1 MTFLKNSGRKPR
13 LSCKSTA
20 LVVLCTLG
28 GTSAWA
34 NTITV
39 NDLADP
45 GLSGDTLCTLRE
57 AINSASTDTAGDCVA
72 GAGADTILFNT
83 SGTIALTS
91 QLTISDPVGLT
102 LDGVGRNVILSG
114 NYAVRV
120 LQLNP
125 GVNLSLRNL
134 TVTNGLATGGS
145 FAGGGVGGGA
155 GINNQ
160 FGNLTIDRCTFTG
173 NTSTGN
179 GGGIANYGDSTA
191 VVPNGNLVITNSTFS
206 NNSAAFGGAILNG
219 RGKIWASHLTVV
231 GNNAVTPACPA
242 GSLCTLSIN
251 EGGGID
257 NSILSG
263 ATLQAGIFNL
273 ENSIV
278 AGNYNVI
285 KRTNLPD
292 LTSPSDIRGY
302 VTGGNTNLI
311 GSSAGIFSGLQNGV
325 NGNIVGIDVNTI
337 VNTTLANNGGP
348 TQTMALLANSPAI
361 NTASATNCPA
371 TDQRGVAR
379 PQGTGCDIGA
389 FEVPVS
395 ADLAVSENVSPNPVV
410 LRDSV
415 SWTINILN
423 NGPADATGVK
433 FIDIL
438 PAAGLTSITSNTT
451 QGSCGIPTSGKITC
465 NLGNLANGGSAT
477 ITVKGITNKIA
488 TLMNT
493 VNLSG
498 DQPDPLLTNNTATQ
512 AVAVQALLCN
522 GIKPTIVGTPNADNI
537 TGTKGRDI
545 IHGLG
550 GNDTISGGNDNDTIC
565 GGEGNDVLNGASGN
579 DTLNGGAGTDSCNG
593 GTGTDT
599 ATNCEASIA
608 IP

>member
-1 MTFLKNSGRKPR
+1 MTLLKNRGRKPR

-20 LVVLCTLG
+20 LAVLCALG

-39 NDLADP
+39 NNLSDP
-45 GLSGDTLCTLRE
+45 GFTGDGLCTLRE
-57 AINSASTDTAGDCVA
+57 AINSANTDTAGDCTA
-72 GAGADTILFNT
+72 GGVGFDTILFSI
-83 SGTIALTS
+83 SGTILLSSTLTVS
-91 QLTISDPVGLT
+91 DGTGLTI
-102 LDGVGRNVILSG
+102 DGTAQSITLSG

-120 LQLNP
+120 LQVNP
-125 GVNLSLRNL
+125 GANLTMKNL
-134 TVTNGLATGGS
+134 TVANG

-155 GINNQ
+155 GIYNQ
-160 FGNLTIDRCTFTG
+160 FGNLTIDRCTFSG

-179 GGGIANYGDSTA
+179 GGGIANYADTTSA
-191 VVPNGNLVITNSTFS
+191 VPNGNLVITNSTFS
-206 NNSAAFGGAILNG
+206 NNSASFGGAILNG
-219 RGKIWASHLTVV
+219 RGKIWGYHLTVV
-231 GNNAVTPACPA
+231 GNSAITPACPT
-242 GSLCTLSIN
+242 GSICTLSIN

-285 KRTNLPD
+285 KRANLPD

-302 VTGGNTNLI
+302 VAGGSNNLI

-337 VNTTLANNGGP
+337 VNTTLANNGGS
-348 TQTMALLANSPAI
+348 TQTLALLATSPAI
-361 NTASATNCPA
+361 DTASATNCPA

-389 FEVPVS
+389 FEVSVS
-395 ADLAVSENVSPNPVV
+395 ADLAISATVSPNPVV

-415 SWTINILN
+415 SWIINVVN
-423 NGPADATGVK
+423 NGPANATGVK
-433 FIDIL
+433 VIDTL
-438 PAAGLTSITSNTT
+438 PTSGLSSITANTT
-451 QGSCGIPTSGKITC
+451 QGSCGVITGGKITC
-465 NLGNLANGGSAT
+465 TLGNLASGGNT
-477 ITVKGITNKIA
+477 IVTVKGITNKVASLTNI
-488 TLMNT
+488 
-493 VNLSG
+493 VNVSA
-498 DQPDPLLTNNTATQ
+498 DQPDPQSSNNTVSQ
-512 AVAVQALLCN
+512 AVTVQPLLCN
-522 GIKPTIVGTPNADNI
+522 GLKPTIVGTPGPNTI

-550 GNDTISGGNDNDTIC
+550 GDDTINGGSDNDIIC
-565 GGEGNDVLNGASGN
+565 GGEGNDVLNGTSGN
-579 DTLNGGAGTDSCNG
+579 DTLNGGAGTDSCDG

-599 ATNCEASIA
+599 AANCEASIA